1 MEKVS
6 IAKPTNPDESLR
18 KKALENNWPVL
29 ELFK

>member
-6 IAKPTNPDESLR
+6 IAKPTNPDDHLR
-18 KKALENNWPVL
+18 KKAIENHWSVL

>member
-18 KKALENNWPVL
+18 KKASENNWPVL

>member
-6 IAKPTNPDESLR
+6 IAKPTNPDNNLR
-18 KKALENNWPVL
+18 QKALENDWPVL